1 MTRQDICLASVEE
14 LNVAY
19 GNGSTSPVEAIEAVL
34 DHVEMLDPIL
44 NAFCVIDPETARMSA
59 RNSEERW
66 NKKAPLSLLDGI
78 PISVKDLSVTK
89 GWPTRR
95 GSMAISENGPW
106 EIDAPSV
113 ARCREAGAVIFGKT
127 TVPELGAK
135 GVTYSHLCGTTRN
148 PWNIAKTPGGS
159 SGGAAASI
167 AAGIGTIGLAS
178 DGGGSIRNPAALSG
192 TFGFKPSFG
201 VVPDFPLSYLGNLA
215 VVGPITRTVR
225 DCAIA
230 MSVISRPDARDP
242 YAVPSLNQRFLSEL
256 TLGVRGLRIAYSRT
270 LGYARVNPEIA
281 ELVENAVATFEK
293 LGATVE
299 IVESVIQNSKSTLD
313 TLMASGLANAMVEL
327 GITAAQYDKMD
338 PALVR
343 IAAHGRS
350 LTLME
355 FLAARRAQ
363 DNFAS
368 QMRIFHECYDL
379 LITPMMPVT
388 AFDIGLEA
396 PDDPS
401 IDANDWKPFSG
412 LLNLTRQPGATVPCG
427 LSRAGL
433 PVALQIIGPVYSDA
447 LVLRAAHAFECEH
460 AFPRLPPNHL
470 ANLKQGE

>member
-1 MTRQDICLASVEE
+1 MTHQDICMASVEE
-14 LNVAY
+14 LHAAY
-19 GNGSTSPVEAIEAVL
+19 SGGRISPVEVIEAVL
-34 DHVEMLDPIL
+34 NRAETLNPVL
-44 NAFCVIDPETARMSA
+44 NAFCIIDPEAARSA
-59 RNSEERW
+59 ARDSEARW
-66 NKKAPLSLLDGI
+66 KKKASLSLLDGI

-95 GSMAISENGPW
+95 GSLAISEKGRW
-106 EIDAPSV
+106 DIDAPSV
-113 ARCREAGAVIFGKT
+113 ARCREAGAVLFGKT

-135 GVTYSHLCGTTRN
+135 GLTYSQLCGTTKN

-159 SGGAAASI
+159 SGGATASI
-167 AAGIGTIGLAS
+167 AAGIGTIALAS
-178 DGGGSIRNPAALSG
+178 DGGGSIRNPGALSG

-215 VVGPITRTVR
+215 VVGPMTRTVR

-230 MSVISRPDARDP
+230 MSIIGRFDARDP
-242 YAVPSLNQRFLSEL
+242 YAIPSLSETFLPEL
-256 TLGVRGLRIAYSRT
+256 ASGVRGLRIAYSQT

-281 ELVENAVATFEK
+281 TLVENAVETFVK

-299 IVESVIQNSKSTLD
+299 IVENVIENSKPTLD
-313 TLMASGLANAMVEL
+313 TLMAAGLANAMVEL
-327 GITAAQYDKMD
+327 GITPAEYDKMD
-338 PALVR
+338 LALVR
-343 IAAHGRS
+343 FAERGRALTS
-350 LTLME
+350 LE

-363 DNFAS
+363 DDLAS
-368 QMRIFHECYDL
+368 QMRVFHERYDL

-388 AFDIGLEA
+388 AFDIGQEA

-401 IDANDWKPFSG
+401 VDANDWKPFSG

-433 PVALQIIGPVYSDA
+433 PVALQIIGPVYADA

-460 AFPRLPPNHL
+460 AFPRLLPSSL
-470 ANLKQGE
+470 ANITQGA

>member
-19 GNGSTSPVEAIEAVL
+19 GNGSTSPVEVIEAVL
-34 DHVEMLDPIL
+34 DRAEMLDPIL
-44 NAFCVIDPETARMSA
+44 NAFCVIDPEMARMSA

-135 GVTYSHLCGTTRN
+135 GVTYSYLCGTTRN

-178 DGGGSIRNPAALSG
+178 DGGGSIRNPGALCG

-242 YAVPSLNQRFLSEL
+242 YAVPSLNQKFLSEL

-388 AFDIGLEA
+388 AFDIGQEA
-396 PDDPS
+396 PDDPG

-470 ANLKQGE
+470 ANLAQGE